1 MLLKKRDASNHF
13 YHIKTIRTY
22 LKTDVS
28 GMGLLIRA
36 RPAGGFYGM
45 EVKVKV
51 S

>member
-22 LKTDVS
+22 LLADVS
-28 GMGLLIRA
+28 CMGLLIRA
-36 RPAGGFYGM
+36 RLAGGFYGM
-45 EVKVKV
+45 EFKVKV